1 MSEIIEEP
9 AADEEA
15 KKDVTSPEL
24 STFLEAEEQTTETP
38 AVAVEA
44 DEGTEALS
52 QTSMEQTENMKSF
65 GEKLGIEI
73 PSEVLALS
81 DNAAISAG
89 LVETAINAGK
99 SEDEISAAMGAQ

>member
-1 MSEIIEEP
+1 
-9 AADEEA
+9 
-15 KKDVTSPEL
+15 
-24 STFLEAEEQTTETP
+24 
-38 AVAVEA
+38 
-44 DEGTEALS
+44 
-52 QTSMEQTENMKSF
+52 MEQTENMKSF

-99 SEDEISAAMGAQ
+99 SEDEISAAMGA